1 MKAQGLRWK
10 PVQDGIEFLDYEGY
24 PISTFPVAPG
34 SADAGIPPVRLLEE
48 LWGRNLVE
56 QAGSKAVLPWLHVYQ
71 LDPQERDVLGIPQ
84 PDERFG
90 GKLKTHLWIA
100 AQRFRIWVDL
110 EISDPADSQR
120 LSANKRVGPLFE
132 TPDGPALPPQA
143 IGELVLLLEEPL
155 PDSRAGRTLRV
166 AEAKRLALQSGR
178 VTLDDFLTREDHIV
192 PSGLGVS
199 VEVTSPE
206 EVNLYPTTQGVN
218 QDDFKGFTNGPAKF
232 VYTQVL
238 PSGGRRRL
246 VLQHDQREAVSHLR
260 GNETLR
266 GADVPKFFDNPE
278 AFLPDAIDVNL
289 ADFSERVRGLVPV
302 RYRSQPYIAVEPTK
316 RRGWFEAS
324 PGVEVAEE
332 DINDGDVGRSSTP
345 NEVEQP
351 PEEMSP
357 EEFRELAEQSIASGE
372 RYVRYRDGWMEIDPD
387 RARRFLDFCDDHKD
401 TESDGKYL
409 IDRDG
414 AQLVLDVIP
423 NTEVLEYVESDD
435 DSRPVR
441 NLPKYNAPKSLCAE
455 LYPYQEVGYRWMRY
469 LHQNGWGGLL
479 ADDMGLG
486 KTVQLIAFMSYLH
499 DSGALKPALLVVPVS
514 VIVNWKQELK
524 RFAPGIE
531 PAHEHRGPHRE
542 RDPKRLAENEL
553 VITTYATLR
562 RDQLMLG
569 RIDWTMVACDE
580 AQNVKNPTANVTSA
594 IKGMKA
600 SFRMACTGTPVEN
613 GLSELWCIVDFA
625 QPGRLGSKAEFR
637 DDFERPLVDALDD
650 AEDQEGHVARL
661 RTRLK
666 PHYIRRTKDAV
677 LSLPAK
683 TDRTYHVGMSER
695 QRDTYARILTRV
707 KRRDTNPLA
716 GLHQLIQV
724 CSHPSLV
731 VGGYHLPGPN
741 ELLRDAPKLG
751 QTMEILAAIRDLGEK
766 TVIYTRYKDMQ
777 RILQA
782 VIRSGFG
789 FSPSVLNGEVTGP
802 NRHRIVEEFNC
813 GTGFDAMIL
822 SPEAAGVG
830 LNITGATHVVHY
842 TRLWNPAKE
851 SQATDRV
858 HRIGQERPVTV
869 HYPVVVGDG
878 FKSVEEHLHD
888 LLQEKLRLA
897 RNALVPRK
905 NLDFVNELERRV
917 RAESEGRPSGKT

>member
-1 MKAQGLRWK
+1 MKARGLRWR
-10 PVQDGIEFLDYEGY
+10 PVQAGIEFLDYNGSRM
-24 PISTFPVAPG
+24 PTFPVTPG
-34 SADAGIPPVRLLEE
+34 SAFAGIPPVRLLEE

-56 QAGSKAVLPWLHVYQ
+56 QAASTAVLPWLHVYQ
-71 LDPQERDVLGIPQ
+71 LDPQERDALGIPQ

-90 GKLKTHLWIA
+90 GKLKTDLWIA
-100 AQRFRIWVDL
+100 ARGFRIRIDL
-110 EISDPADSQR
+110 VISDQAGSQQ
-120 LSANKRVGPLFE
+120 LSADKRVGLMFD

-143 IGELVLLLEEPL
+143 IGELVLLLDEPL
-155 PDSRAGRTLRV
+155 PDPPADRTLRV

-178 VTLDDFLTREDHIV
+178 VTLDDFLSREDHIV
-192 PSGLGVS
+192 PSGLGVG

-206 EVNLYPTTQGVN
+206 EVNLYPTTQEANEG
-218 QDDFKGFTNGPAKF
+218 DFRGFSDGPAKS
-232 VYTQVL
+232 VYTEFL
-238 PSGGRRRL
+238 PNGERRRL
-246 VLQHDQREAVSHLR
+246 VLRQDQREAVSHLR
-260 GNETLR
+260 NNETLR

-278 AFLPDAIDVNL
+278 AFLPDAVDIDL

-302 RYRSQPYIAVEPTK
+302 RYRSQPYIAVERTK

-324 PGVEVAEE
+324 PGVQVTEG
-332 DINDGDVGRSSTP
+332 DTNDGDVGRSNTP
-345 NEVEQP
+345 NEGHQP
-351 PEEMSP
+351 PDEMSP
-357 EEFRELAEQSIASGE
+357 EEFRQLAEQSIATGE
-372 RYVRYRDGWMEIDPD
+372 RYVRYRDGWIEIDPD
-387 RARRFLDFCDDHKD
+387 RARRFLDFCDDHTG

-409 IDRDG
+409 IDRDE

-423 NTEVLEYVESDD
+423 NTEVLEYVESDEE
-435 DSRPVR
+435 STPVPD
-441 NLPKYNAPKSLCAE
+441 LPKYNPPKSLRAE

-469 LHQNGWGGLL
+469 LHQNAWGGLL

-514 VIVNWKQELK
+514 VIMNWKRELK

-542 RDPKRLAENEL
+542 RDPKRLAEKEL

-569 RIDWTMVACDE
+569 RIDWAMVACDE

-625 QPGRLGSKAEFR
+625 QPGRLGSQAEFR
-637 DDFERPLVDALDD
+637 DDFERPLVDALGD

-661 RTRLK
+661 RKRLN
-666 PHYIRRTKDAV
+666 PHFIRRTKEAV
-677 LSLPAK
+677 LSLPTKAG
-683 TDRTYHVGMSER
+683 RTYHMGMSER
-695 QRDTYARILTRV
+695 QRNAYAQILARV
-707 KRRDTNPLA
+707 KKKDTHPFAALEK
-716 GLHQLIQV
+716 LIQV
-724 CSHPSLV
+724 CSHPGLV
-731 VGGYHLPGPN
+731 EGGYHLPSPN
-741 ELLRDAPKLG
+741 ELLRDAPKLR

-766 TVIYTRYKDMQ
+766 AVIYTRYKNMQ
-777 RILQA
+777 RIFQA
-782 VIRSGFG
+782 VIRASFG

-802 NRHRIVEEFNC
+802 NRHRIVEAFNRA
-813 GTGFDAMIL
+813 TGFDAMLL

-842 TRLWNPAKE
+842 TRVWNPAKE
-851 SQATDRV
+851 NQATDRV

-897 RNALVPRK
+897 RNVLIPRK
-905 NLDFVNELERRV
+905 SLDFRNELERRV
-917 RAESEGRPSGKT
+917 TAD

>member
-1 MKAQGLRWK
+1 MTAHNLHWK
-10 PVQDGIEFLDYEGY
+10 PVQAGIEFVDDQDN

-34 SADAGIPPVRLLEE
+34 SAYAGIPPIRLLEE

-56 QAGSKAVLPWLHVYQ
+56 QAGSTTVLPWPNVYQ

-90 GKLKTHLWIA
+90 GRLKTDLWIA
-100 AQRFRIWVDL
+100 AQGFRIWVDL
-110 EISDPADSQR
+110 AITDQSGSHR
-120 LSANKRVGPLFE
+120 LSANERVGLLFE
-132 TPDGPALPPQA
+132 TPDGPAVPPRA

-155 PDSRAGRTLRV
+155 PHSLADRTLRV
-166 AEAKRLALQSGR
+166 AEAKRLALQAGR
-178 VTLDDFLTREDHIV
+178 VTLDDFLAREDHIV
-192 PSGLGVS
+192 PSGIDVG

-206 EVNLYPTTQGVN
+206 EIKLYPTTQGVN
-218 QDDFKGFTNGPAKF
+218 HDDFGGFTNGPAKF

-238 PSGGRRRL
+238 PAGGRRRL
-246 VLQHDQREAVSHLR
+246 VLQHDQREAVGHLR
-260 GNETLR
+260 SNATLR
-266 GADVPKFFDNPE
+266 GADVPRFFDNPE
-278 AFLPDAIDVNL
+278 AFLPDAVDIDL
-289 ADFSERVRGLVPV
+289 ADFSERVRGLVPI
-302 RYRSQPYIAVEPTK
+302 RYRSQPYISVERTE

-324 PGVEVAEE
+324 PGVQVTE
-332 DINDGDVGRSSTP
+332 DDTNDGDVGRPGGP
-345 NEVEQP
+345 NKGEQP
-351 PEEMSP
+351 PDEMSP
-357 EEFRELAEQSIASGE
+357 EEFRELVEQSIATGE

-387 RARRFLDFCDDHKD
+387 RARRFLGFCDAHKD
-401 TESDGKYL
+401 TEDDGRYL
-409 IDRDG
+409 IDRDE

-423 NTEVLEYVESDD
+423 NTEVLEYVASDD
-435 DSRPVR
+435 DSTPVPD
-441 NLPKYNAPKSLCAE
+441 LPKYDLPQSLRAE

-469 LHQNGWGGLL
+469 LHENKWGGLL

-514 VIVNWKQELK
+514 VIENWKRELK

-531 PAHEHRGPHRE
+531 PAHEHRGAHRE
-542 RDPKRLAENEL
+542 RDPKRLAEREL

-569 RIDWTMVACDE
+569 RIDWTIVACDE

-625 QPGRLGSKAEFR
+625 QPGRLGSQAEFR
-637 DDFERPLVDALDD
+637 DDLERPLVDALGD

-661 RTRLK
+661 RKRLN
-666 PHYIRRTKDAV
+666 PHYIRRTKEVV
-677 LSLPAK
+677 LSLPPK
-683 TDRTYHVGMSER
+683 TEHTYQVRMSER
-695 QRDTYARILTRV
+695 QRDTYSRILSNV
-707 KRRDTNPLA
+707 KSRDANPLPA
-716 GLHQLIQV
+716 LQQLIAV
-724 CSHPSLV
+724 CSHPRLV
-731 VGGYHLPGPN
+731 EGGYNLPSPN
-741 ELLRDAPKLG
+741 ELLSDAPKLG
-751 QTMEILAAIRDLGEK
+751 QTMEILATIRNLGEK
-766 TVIYTRYKDMQ
+766 AVIYTRYRIMQ

-782 VIRSGFG
+782 AIRGGFG

-802 NRHRIVEEFNC
+802 NRHRIVEAFNR
-813 GTGFDAMIL
+813 GSGFDAMIL

-830 LNITGATHVVHY
+830 LNITGATHVIHY

-851 SQATDRV
+851 NQATDRV
-858 HRIGQERPVTV
+858 HRIGQEHPVAV

-897 RNALVPRK
+897 RNVLVPRK
-905 NLDFVNELERRV
+905 SLDFMNELERRV
-917 RAESEGRPSGKT
+917 TADQD